1 MVKGLIFILVVS
13 LMTLTVGLSYKTQF
27 DCTVMVMA
35 EEEERS
41 SEHSLDEIKIKLCSV
56 RMYQSNF
63 DNLLHDD
70 SVNEKYTRPFRM
82 FWSSA
87 NTNIHDIPPERIS

>member
-1 MVKGLIFILVVS
+1 MLKGLIYILVVS
-13 LMTLTVGLSYKTQF
+13 LLTLTVGLSYKTQF

-41 SEHSLDEIKIKLCSV
+41 SEHSLDEIKLKLYSFRV
-56 RMYQSNF
+56 YQSHF
-63 DNLLHDD
+63 DELFRDE
-70 SVNEKYTRPFRM
+70 SVNEKYTRPYRM

-87 NTNIHDIPPERIS
+87 NTNIHDIPPEHIV